1 VIGRSKGVKEVE
13 GQDYVTERGIVL
25 SERSLR
31 HEPEAAATAA
41 AAAAAESAEAARLVG
56 SRRGALRLDGV
67 GGSEGGCVWYGGARR
82 SLVYHLRDMSM
93 LIESLDWL
101 RFTYVSEIESLCL
114 CHGAGTGSPSKPFPT
129 PTAVRL
135 RMCIRVR
142 GEIMG
147 SPKCGIV
154 GNSQSVLM
162 MTNAIIFARTRR
174 RRARG

>member
-82 SLVYHLRDMSM
+82 SLVYHLCDMSM

-101 RFTYVSEIESLCL
+101 RFT
-114 CHGAGTGSPSKPFPT
+114 
-129 PTAVRL
+129 
-135 RMCIRVR
+135 
-142 GEIMG
+142 
-147 SPKCGIV
+147 
-154 GNSQSVLM
+154 
-162 MTNAIIFARTRR
+162 
-174 RRARG
+174 